1 MDRYYSMKRT
11 ELKELAE
18 SRGLKK
24 AYAFRKDDLISWLQ
38 EQDERNAAKTT
49 SGESTLRSESS
60 PRGDSVTRSES
71 SPHDESVIR
80 SKGSTRGKSVSHAET
95 DTSKKT
101 IADKSTATRKTG
113 AKNVAVKEATASEAT
128 SEKTTRETAQKK
140 TTRKT
145 TKKKTTARAASAK
158 ASSGAQKSKL
168 ETATKNASK
177 HSTATDNASKRA
189 TATDKTS
196 TSTTVDAEKDVS
208 TNAPAGASKNVPTNA
223 PTKAPKNVSTNAQA
237 DAQKN
242 VSTNAPTDE
251 PINEETNALTNAP
264 TEALTDTPTI
274 ETSRIPAFDAPTS
287 TDAQQEETSSPDG
300 NGKKPRRELPADTGV
315 LEVMSDGYGFLRGE
329 KEDGTRTDYYV
340 PAVQIKR
347 FNLKSG
353 DIIEGIV
360 GDAHDKDKYAPI
372 IYINAVN
379 GTNPT
384 SYVRR
389 MEFDD
394 LTPIYPDE
402 RLRLETVP
410 EGISNRIVDL
420 VAPVG
425 RGQRGLIVSPPK
437 AGKTTL
443 LKSIAQAI
451 EVTYPEV
458 YLFILLIDERPEEV
472 TDFEQS
478 VNRMRKADDAI
489 RTEVVASTFDKQA
502 QNHTRT
508 AEELLERAKRL
519 VESGQDVMIL
529 LDSLTRLSRAYN
541 ITTTPSGR
549 TLSGGLDPV
558 ALYPPKKF
566 FGAARNIRDAG
577 SLTILATCLKDT
589 GSRMD
594 DMIYEEFKGTG
605 NMEVHL
611 SRNLSEMRI
620 FPAIDIF
627 SSGTRREDLLLTKE
641 EQNAMVEVRKQG
653 RNADE
658 TAVMEQFVRLMKNTE
673 TNEEFCRVILG
684 NSAAAASAGRRRTAP
699 VTRRSDPAVRE
710 GSTFSRV
717 AASTERKEE

>member
-1 MDRYYSMKRT
+1 MDHYYSMKRA
-11 ELKELAE
+11 ELKDLAE

-24 AYAFRKDDLISWLQ
+24 AYTFRKDALIGWL
-38 EQDERNAAKTT
+38 EAQDARETNESL
-49 SGESTLRSESS
+49 SGEKASAVSKSAATPSKSDKAGAKKS
-60 PRGDSVTRSES
+60 AVS
-71 SPHDESVIR
+71 
-80 SKGSTRGKSVSHAET
+80 SKGDKAEA
-95 DTSKKT
+95 KKT
-101 IADKSTATRKTG
+101 V
-113 AKNVAVKEATASEAT
+113 AKKGRAKA
-128 SEKTTRETAQKK
+128 KK
-140 TTRKT
+140 TS
-145 TKKKTTARAASAK
+145 ASAK
-158 ASSGAQKSKL
+158 NKPTSDNATSQKETSDDSLPGNAASDEMFCVE
-168 ETATKNASK
+168 ETAG
-177 HSTATDNASKRA
+177 
-189 TATDKTS
+189 
-196 TSTTVDAEKDVS
+196 AE
-208 TNAPAGASKNVPTNA
+208 PAC
-223 PTKAPKNVSTNAQA
+223 
-237 DAQKN
+237 D
-242 VSTNAPTDE
+242 
-251 PINEETNALTNAP
+251 ETN
-264 TEALTDTPTI
+264 DTASDT
-274 ETSRIPAFDAPTS
+274 A
-287 TDAQQEETSSPDG
+287 
-300 NGKKPRRELPADTGV
+300 KKARRDLPSDSGV

-340 PAVQIKR
+340 PAIQIKR

-353 DIIEGIV
+353 DIVEGIV

-372 IYINAVN
+372 IYINAIN
-379 GTNPT
+379 GTSPT

-451 EVTYPEV
+451 ELTYPEV

-472 TDFEQS
+472 TDFENS
-478 VNRMRKADDAI
+478 VNRMRKNDDSI

-541 ITTTPSGR
+541 ITTSPSGR

-627 SSGTRREDLLLTKE
+627 SSGTRRDDLLLTKE
-641 EQNAMVEVRKQG
+641 EQNAMLEVRKQG

-673 TNEEFCRVILG
+673 NNQEFCRVILG
-684 NSAAAASAGRRRTAP
+684 NSAAAGEARRRVSPA
-699 VTRRSDPAVRE
+699 TRRFAQRE
-710 GSTFSRV
+710 AISLSR
-717 AASTERKEE
+717 AKTATERSEE

>member
-1 MDRYYSMKRT
+1 MDHYYSMKRA
-11 ELKELAE
+11 ELKDLAE

-24 AYAFRKDDLISWLQ
+24 AYTFRKDALIGWL
-38 EQDERNAAKTT
+38 EAQDARETKESL
-49 SGESTLRSESS
+49 SGEKASAASQSAAASS
-60 PRGDSVTRSES
+60 KSDKAGAKKSAVS
-71 SPHDESVIR
+71 
-80 SKGSTRGKSVSHAET
+80 SKGDKAEV
-95 DTSKKT
+95 KKT
-101 IADKSTATRKTG
+101 V
-113 AKNVAVKEATASEAT
+113 AKKGRAKA
-128 SEKTTRETAQKK
+128 KK
-140 TTRKT
+140 TS
-145 TKKKTTARAASAK
+145 ASAK
-158 ASSGAQKSKL
+158 NKLTSDNATSQKETSDDSLPGNTASDEMFCVE
-168 ETATKNASK
+168 ETAG
-177 HSTATDNASKRA
+177 
-189 TATDKTS
+189 
-196 TSTTVDAEKDVS
+196 AE
-208 TNAPAGASKNVPTNA
+208 PAC
-223 PTKAPKNVSTNAQA
+223 
-237 DAQKN
+237 D
-242 VSTNAPTDE
+242 
-251 PINEETNALTNAP
+251 ETN
-264 TEALTDTPTI
+264 DTASDT
-274 ETSRIPAFDAPTS
+274 A
-287 TDAQQEETSSPDG
+287 
-300 NGKKPRRELPADTGV
+300 KKARRDLPSDSGV

-340 PAVQIKR
+340 PAIQIKR

-353 DIIEGIV
+353 DIVEGIV

-372 IYINAVN
+372 IYINAIN
-379 GTNPT
+379 GTSPT

-451 EVTYPEV
+451 ELTYPEV

-472 TDFEQS
+472 TDFENS
-478 VNRMRKADDAI
+478 VNRMRKNDDSI

-541 ITTTPSGR
+541 ITTSPSGR

-558 ALYPPKKF
+558 ALYPPKRF

-627 SSGTRREDLLLTKE
+627 SSGTRRDDLLLTKE
-641 EQNAMVEVRKQG
+641 EQNAMLEVRKQG

-673 TNEEFCRVILG
+673 NNREFCRVILG
-684 NSAAAASAGRRRTAP
+684 NSAAAGEARRRVSPA
-699 VTRRSDPAVRE
+699 TRRFAQREAISLSQAKTATE
-710 GSTFSRV
+710 GS
-717 AASTERKEE
+717 EE

>member
-1 MDRYYSMKRT
+1 MDHYYSMKRA
-11 ELKELAE
+11 ELKDLAE

-24 AYAFRKDDLISWLQ
+24 AYTFRKDALIGWL
-38 EQDERNAAKTT
+38 EAQDARDTKESL
-49 SGESTLRSESS
+49 SGEKASAVSKSAATPSKSDKAGAKKS
-60 PRGDSVTRSES
+60 AVS
-71 SPHDESVIR
+71 
-80 SKGSTRGKSVSHAET
+80 SKGDKAEA
-95 DTSKKT
+95 KKT
-101 IADKSTATRKTG
+101 V
-113 AKNVAVKEATASEAT
+113 AKKGRAKA
-128 SEKTTRETAQKK
+128 KK
-140 TTRKT
+140 TS
-145 TKKKTTARAASAK
+145 ASAK
-158 ASSGAQKSKL
+158 NKSTSDNATSQKETSDDSLPGNAASDEMFCIE
-168 ETATKNASK
+168 ETAS
-177 HSTATDNASKRA
+177 
-189 TATDKTS
+189 
-196 TSTTVDAEKDVS
+196 AE
-208 TNAPAGASKNVPTNA
+208 PAC
-223 PTKAPKNVSTNAQA
+223 
-237 DAQKN
+237 D
-242 VSTNAPTDE
+242 
-251 PINEETNALTNAP
+251 ETN
-264 TEALTDTPTI
+264 DTASDT
-274 ETSRIPAFDAPTS
+274 A
-287 TDAQQEETSSPDG
+287 
-300 NGKKPRRELPADTGV
+300 KKARRDLPSDSGV

-340 PAVQIKR
+340 PAIQIKR

-353 DIIEGIV
+353 DIVEGIV

-372 IYINAVN
+372 IYINAIN
-379 GTNPT
+379 GTSPT

-394 LTPIYPDE
+394 LTPIYPNE

-451 EVTYPEV
+451 ELTYPEV

-472 TDFEQS
+472 TDFENS
-478 VNRMRKADDAI
+478 VNRMRKNDDSI

-541 ITTTPSGR
+541 ITTSPSGR

-558 ALYPPKKF
+558 ALYPPKRF

-627 SSGTRREDLLLTKE
+627 SSGTRRDDLLLTKE
-641 EQNAMVEVRKQG
+641 EQNAMLEVRKQG

-673 TNEEFCRVILG
+673 NNQEFCRVILG
-684 NSAAAASAGRRRTAP
+684 NSAAAGEARRRVSPA
-699 VTRRSDPAVRE
+699 TRRFAQRE
-710 GSTFSRV
+710 AISLSREKTP
-717 AASTERKEE
+717 TERSEE

>member
-1 MDRYYSMKRT
+1 MDHYYSMKRA
-11 ELKELAE
+11 ELKDLAE

-24 AYAFRKDDLISWLQ
+24 AYTFRKDALIGWL
-38 EQDERNAAKTT
+38 EAQDARDTKESL
-49 SGESTLRSESS
+49 SGEKASAVSKSAAAPS
-60 PRGDSVTRSES
+60 KSDKAGAKKPAVS
-71 SPHDESVIR
+71 
-80 SKGSTRGKSVSHAET
+80 SKGDKAEA
-95 DTSKKT
+95 KKT
-101 IADKSTATRKTG
+101 V
-113 AKNVAVKEATASEAT
+113 AKKGRAKA
-128 SEKTTRETAQKK
+128 KK
-140 TTRKT
+140 TS
-145 TKKKTTARAASAK
+145 ASAK
-158 ASSGAQKSKL
+158 NKSTSDNATSQKETSDDSLPGNAASDEMFCIE
-168 ETATKNASK
+168 ETAS
-177 HSTATDNASKRA
+177 
-189 TATDKTS
+189 
-196 TSTTVDAEKDVS
+196 AE
-208 TNAPAGASKNVPTNA
+208 PAC
-223 PTKAPKNVSTNAQA
+223 
-237 DAQKN
+237 D
-242 VSTNAPTDE
+242 
-251 PINEETNALTNAP
+251 ETN
-264 TEALTDTPTI
+264 DTASDT
-274 ETSRIPAFDAPTS
+274 A
-287 TDAQQEETSSPDG
+287 
-300 NGKKPRRELPADTGV
+300 KKARRDLPSDSGV

-340 PAVQIKR
+340 PAIQIKR

-353 DIIEGIV
+353 DIVEGIV
-360 GDAHDKDKYAPI
+360 GDAHNKDKYAPI
-372 IYINAVN
+372 IYINAIN
-379 GTNPT
+379 GTSPT

-451 EVTYPEV
+451 ELTYPEV

-472 TDFEQS
+472 TDFENS
-478 VNRMRKADDAI
+478 VNRMRKNDDSI

-541 ITTTPSGR
+541 ITTSPSGR

-627 SSGTRREDLLLTKE
+627 SSGTRRDDLLLTKE
-641 EQNAMVEVRKQG
+641 EQNAMLEVRKQG

-673 TNEEFCRVILG
+673 NNQEFCRVILG
-684 NSAAAASAGRRRTAP
+684 NSAAAGEARRRVSPA
-699 VTRRSDPAVRE
+699 TRRFAQRE
-710 GSTFSRV
+710 AISLSREKTP
-717 AASTERKEE
+717 TERSEE

>member
-1 MDRYYSMKRT
+1 MDHYYSMKRA
-11 ELKELAE
+11 ELKDLAE

-24 AYAFRKDDLISWLQ
+24 AYTFRKDALIGWL
-38 EQDERNAAKTT
+38 EAQDARETNESL
-49 SGESTLRSESS
+49 SGEKASAVSKSAAAPS
-60 PRGDSVTRSES
+60 KSDKAGAKKPAVS
-71 SPHDESVIR
+71 
-80 SKGSTRGKSVSHAET
+80 SKGDKAEA
-95 DTSKKT
+95 KKT
-101 IADKSTATRKTG
+101 V
-113 AKNVAVKEATASEAT
+113 AKKGRAKA
-128 SEKTTRETAQKK
+128 KK
-140 TTRKT
+140 TS
-145 TKKKTTARAASAK
+145 ASAK
-158 ASSGAQKSKL
+158 NKSTSDNATSQKETSDDSLPGNAASDEMFCVE
-168 ETATKNASK
+168 ETAG
-177 HSTATDNASKRA
+177 
-189 TATDKTS
+189 
-196 TSTTVDAEKDVS
+196 AE
-208 TNAPAGASKNVPTNA
+208 PAC
-223 PTKAPKNVSTNAQA
+223 
-237 DAQKN
+237 D
-242 VSTNAPTDE
+242 
-251 PINEETNALTNAP
+251 ETN
-264 TEALTDTPTI
+264 DTASDT
-274 ETSRIPAFDAPTS
+274 A
-287 TDAQQEETSSPDG
+287 
-300 NGKKPRRELPADTGV
+300 KKARRDLPSDSGV

-340 PAVQIKR
+340 PAIQIKR

-353 DIIEGIV
+353 DIVEGIV

-372 IYINAVN
+372 IYINAIN
-379 GTNPT
+379 GTSPT

-394 LTPIYPDE
+394 LTPIYPNE

-451 EVTYPEV
+451 ELTYPEV

-472 TDFEQS
+472 TDFENS
-478 VNRMRKADDAI
+478 VNRMRKNDDSI

-541 ITTTPSGR
+541 ITTSPSGR

-627 SSGTRREDLLLTKE
+627 SSGTRRDDLLLTKE
-641 EQNAMVEVRKQG
+641 EQNAMLEVRKQG

-673 TNEEFCRVILG
+673 NNQEFCRVILG
-684 NSAAAASAGRRRTAP
+684 NSAAAGEARRRVSPA
-699 VTRRSDPAVRE
+699 TRRFAQRE
-710 GSTFSRV
+710 AISLSR
-717 AASTERKEE
+717 AKTPTERSEE

>member
-1 MDRYYSMKRT
+1 MDHYYSMKRA
-11 ELKELAE
+11 ELKDLAE

-24 AYAFRKDDLISWLQ
+24 AYTFRKDALIGWL
-38 EQDERNAAKTT
+38 EAQDARETKESL
-49 SGESTLRSESS
+49 SGEKASAASQSAAASS
-60 PRGDSVTRSES
+60 KSDKAGAKKSAVS
-71 SPHDESVIR
+71 
-80 SKGSTRGKSVSHAET
+80 SKGDKAEV
-95 DTSKKT
+95 KKT
-101 IADKSTATRKTG
+101 V
-113 AKNVAVKEATASEAT
+113 AKKGRAKA
-128 SEKTTRETAQKK
+128 KK
-140 TTRKT
+140 TS
-145 TKKKTTARAASAK
+145 ASAK
-158 ASSGAQKSKL
+158 NKLTSDNATSQKETSDDSLPGNTASDEMFCVE
-168 ETATKNASK
+168 ETAG
-177 HSTATDNASKRA
+177 
-189 TATDKTS
+189 
-196 TSTTVDAEKDVS
+196 AE
-208 TNAPAGASKNVPTNA
+208 PAC
-223 PTKAPKNVSTNAQA
+223 
-237 DAQKN
+237 D
-242 VSTNAPTDE
+242 
-251 PINEETNALTNAP
+251 ETN
-264 TEALTDTPTI
+264 DTASDT
-274 ETSRIPAFDAPTS
+274 A
-287 TDAQQEETSSPDG
+287 
-300 NGKKPRRELPADTGV
+300 KKARRDLPSDSGV

-340 PAVQIKR
+340 PAIQIKR

-353 DIIEGIV
+353 DIVEGIV

-372 IYINAVN
+372 IYINAIN
-379 GTNPT
+379 GTSPT

-451 EVTYPEV
+451 ELTYPEV

-472 TDFEQS
+472 TDFENS
-478 VNRMRKADDAI
+478 VNRMRKNDDSI

-541 ITTTPSGR
+541 ITTSPSGR

-558 ALYPPKKF
+558 ALYPPKRF

-627 SSGTRREDLLLTKE
+627 SSGTRRDDLLLTKE
-641 EQNAMVEVRKQG
+641 EQNAMLEVRKQG

-673 TNEEFCRVILG
+673 NNREFCRVILG
-684 NSAAAASAGRRRTAP
+684 NSAAAGEARRRVSPA
-699 VTRRSDPAVRE
+699 TRRFAQRE
-710 GSTFSRV
+710 AISLSR
-717 AASTERKEE
+717 AKTATERSEE

>member
-1 MDRYYSMKRT
+1 MDHYYSMKRA
-11 ELKELAE
+11 ELKDLAE

-24 AYAFRKDDLISWLQ
+24 AYTFRKDALIGWL
-38 EQDERNAAKTT
+38 EAQDARETNESL
-49 SGESTLRSESS
+49 SGEKASAVSKSAATPSKSDKAGAKKS
-60 PRGDSVTRSES
+60 AVS
-71 SPHDESVIR
+71 
-80 SKGSTRGKSVSHAET
+80 SKGDKAEA
-95 DTSKKT
+95 KKT
-101 IADKSTATRKTG
+101 V
-113 AKNVAVKEATASEAT
+113 AKKGRAKA
-128 SEKTTRETAQKK
+128 KK
-140 TTRKT
+140 TS
-145 TKKKTTARAASAK
+145 ASAK
-158 ASSGAQKSKL
+158 NKSTSDNATSQKETSDDSLPGNAASDEMFCIE
-168 ETATKNASK
+168 ETAS
-177 HSTATDNASKRA
+177 
-189 TATDKTS
+189 
-196 TSTTVDAEKDVS
+196 AE
-208 TNAPAGASKNVPTNA
+208 PAC
-223 PTKAPKNVSTNAQA
+223 
-237 DAQKN
+237 D
-242 VSTNAPTDE
+242 
-251 PINEETNALTNAP
+251 ETN
-264 TEALTDTPTI
+264 DTASDT
-274 ETSRIPAFDAPTS
+274 A
-287 TDAQQEETSSPDG
+287 
-300 NGKKPRRELPADTGV
+300 KKARRDLPSDSGV

-340 PAVQIKR
+340 PAIQIKR

-353 DIIEGIV
+353 DIVEGIV

-372 IYINAVN
+372 IYINAIN
-379 GTNPT
+379 GTSPT

-394 LTPIYPDE
+394 LTPIYPNE

-451 EVTYPEV
+451 ELTYPEV

-472 TDFEQS
+472 TDFENS
-478 VNRMRKADDAI
+478 VNRMRKNDDSI

-541 ITTTPSGR
+541 ITTSPSGR

-558 ALYPPKKF
+558 ALYPPKRF

-627 SSGTRREDLLLTKE
+627 SSGTRRDDLLLTKE
-641 EQNAMVEVRKQG
+641 EQNAMLEVRKQG

-673 TNEEFCRVILG
+673 NNQEFCRVILG
-684 NSAAAASAGRRRTAP
+684 NSAAAGEARRRVSPA
-699 VTRRSDPAVRE
+699 TRRFAQRE
-710 GSTFSRV
+710 AISLSREKTP
-717 AASTERKEE
+717 TERSEE

>member
-1 MDRYYSMKRT
+1 MDHYYSMKRA
-11 ELKELAE
+11 ELKDLAE

-24 AYAFRKDDLISWLQ
+24 AYTFRKDALIGWL
-38 EQDERNAAKTT
+38 EAQDARETNESL
-49 SGESTLRSESS
+49 SGEKASAVSKSAAAPS
-60 PRGDSVTRSES
+60 KSDKAGAKKPADS
-71 SPHDESVIR
+71 
-80 SKGSTRGKSVSHAET
+80 SKGDKAEA
-95 DTSKKT
+95 KKT
-101 IADKSTATRKTG
+101 V
-113 AKNVAVKEATASEAT
+113 AKKGRAKA
-128 SEKTTRETAQKK
+128 KK
-140 TTRKT
+140 TS
-145 TKKKTTARAASAK
+145 ASAK
-158 ASSGAQKSKL
+158 NKSTSDNATSQKETSDDSLPGNAASDEMFCVE
-168 ETATKNASK
+168 ETAG
-177 HSTATDNASKRA
+177 
-189 TATDKTS
+189 
-196 TSTTVDAEKDVS
+196 AE
-208 TNAPAGASKNVPTNA
+208 
-223 PTKAPKNVSTNAQA
+223 
-237 DAQKN
+237 
-242 VSTNAPTDE
+242 
-251 PINEETNALTNAP
+251 
-264 TEALTDTPTI
+264 
-274 ETSRIPAFDAPTS
+274 PAFD
-287 TDAQQEETSSPDG
+287 ETNDTASDTA
-300 NGKKPRRELPADTGV
+300 KKARRDLPSDSGV

-340 PAVQIKR
+340 PAIQIKR

-353 DIIEGIV
+353 DIVEGIV

-372 IYINAVN
+372 IYINAIN
-379 GTNPT
+379 GTSPT

-451 EVTYPEV
+451 ELTYPEV

-472 TDFEQS
+472 TDFENS
-478 VNRMRKADDAI
+478 VNRMRKNDDSI

-541 ITTTPSGR
+541 ITTSPSGR

-627 SSGTRREDLLLTKE
+627 SSGTRRDDLLLTKE
-641 EQNAMVEVRKQG
+641 EQNAMLEVRKQG

-673 TNEEFCRVILG
+673 NNQEFCRVILG
-684 NSAAAASAGRRRTAP
+684 NSAAAGEARRRVSPA
-699 VTRRSDPAVRE
+699 TRRFAQRE
-710 GSTFSRV
+710 AISLSREK
-717 AASTERKEE
+717 AATERSEE

>member
-24 AYAFRKDDLISWLQ
+24 AYAFRKDGLISWLQ

-71 SPHDESVIR
+71 SPHDESVTR
-80 SKGSTRGKSVSHAET
+80 SKGSTRGKSVSYAET
-95 DTSKKT
+95 DTLKKKT
-101 IADKSTATRKTG
+101 TDKATKTEKTG
-113 AKNVAVKEATASEAT
+113 AKNVAVKETTASEAT
-128 SEKTTRETAQKK
+128 SEKTTQKTAQKK

-145 TKKKTTARAASAK
+145 TKKKTTGRVASA
-158 ASSGAQKSKL
+158 
-168 ETATKNASK
+168 
-177 HSTATDNASKRA
+177 
-189 TATDKTS
+189 
-196 TSTTVDAEKDVS
+196 
-208 TNAPAGASKNVPTNA
+208 
-223 PTKAPKNVSTNAQA
+223 KAPKNVSTNASA
-237 DAQKN
+237 KAPKN
-242 VSTNAPTDE
+242 VSTSAPTDALT
-251 PINEETNALTNAP
+251 NEETNALTNAA
-264 TEALTDTPTI
+264 TEALADTPTE
-274 ETSRIPAFDAPTS
+274 ETSRIPAFDAPAP
-287 TDAQQEETSSPDG
+287 TDAQQEESSSPDG

-684 NSAAAASAGRRRTAP
+684 NSAAAASAGRRRTAS
-699 VTRRSDPAVRE
+699 VTRRSDSAVRE

-717 AASTERKEE
+717 AASTERREE

>member
-1 MDRYYSMKRT
+1 MDHYYSMKRT
-11 ELKELAE
+11 ELKDLAE

-24 AYAFRKDDLISWLQ
+24 AYTFRKDALIGWL
-38 EQDERNAAKTT
+38 EAQDARETKESL
-49 SGESTLRSESS
+49 SGEKASAASKSAVAPS
-60 PRGDSVTRSES
+60 KDDKAGAKKSVVS
-71 SPHDESVIR
+71 
-80 SKGSTRGKSVSHAET
+80 SKGDKAEV
-95 DTSKKT
+95 KKT
-101 IADKSTATRKTG
+101 V
-113 AKNVAVKEATASEAT
+113 AKKGRAKA
-128 SEKTTRETAQKK
+128 KK
-140 TTRKT
+140 TS
-145 TKKKTTARAASAK
+145 ASAK
-158 ASSGAQKSKL
+158 NKPISDNATSQKETSDDSLPGNAASDEMFCVE
-168 ETATKNASK
+168 ETAG
-177 HSTATDNASKRA
+177 
-189 TATDKTS
+189 
-196 TSTTVDAEKDVS
+196 AE
-208 TNAPAGASKNVPTNA
+208 PAC
-223 PTKAPKNVSTNAQA
+223 
-237 DAQKN
+237 D
-242 VSTNAPTDE
+242 
-251 PINEETNALTNAP
+251 ETN
-264 TEALTDTPTI
+264 DTASDT
-274 ETSRIPAFDAPTS
+274 A
-287 TDAQQEETSSPDG
+287 
-300 NGKKPRRELPADTGV
+300 KKARRDLPSDSGV

-340 PAVQIKR
+340 PAIQIKR

-353 DIIEGIV
+353 DIVEGIV

-372 IYINAVN
+372 IYINAIN
-379 GTNPT
+379 GTSPT

-451 EVTYPEV
+451 ELTYPEV

-472 TDFEQS
+472 TDFENS
-478 VNRMRKADDAI
+478 VNRMRKNDDSI

-541 ITTTPSGR
+541 ITTSPSGR

-627 SSGTRREDLLLTKE
+627 SSGTRRDDLLLTKE
-641 EQNAMVEVRKQG
+641 EQNAMLEVRKQG

-673 TNEEFCRVILG
+673 NNQEFCRVILG
-684 NSAAAASAGRRRTAP
+684 NSAAAGEARRRVSPAARRFAQREAISLSREKAATE
-699 VTRRSDPAVRE
+699 RSDE
-710 GSTFSRV
+710 
-717 AASTERKEE
+717 

>member
-1 MDRYYSMKRT
+1 MDHYYSMKRA
-11 ELKELAE
+11 ELKDLAE

-24 AYAFRKDDLISWLQ
+24 AYTFRKDALIGWL
-38 EQDERNAAKTT
+38 EAQDARETNENL
-49 SGESTLRSESS
+49 SGEKASAVSKSAAAPS
-60 PRGDSVTRSES
+60 KSDKAGAKKPAVS
-71 SPHDESVIR
+71 
-80 SKGSTRGKSVSHAET
+80 SKGDKAEA
-95 DTSKKT
+95 KKT
-101 IADKSTATRKTG
+101 V
-113 AKNVAVKEATASEAT
+113 AKKGRAKA
-128 SEKTTRETAQKK
+128 KK
-140 TTRKT
+140 TS
-145 TKKKTTARAASAK
+145 ASAK
-158 ASSGAQKSKL
+158 NKSTSDNATSQKETSDDSLPGNAASDEMFCIE
-168 ETATKNASK
+168 ETAS
-177 HSTATDNASKRA
+177 
-189 TATDKTS
+189 
-196 TSTTVDAEKDVS
+196 AE
-208 TNAPAGASKNVPTNA
+208 PAC
-223 PTKAPKNVSTNAQA
+223 
-237 DAQKN
+237 D
-242 VSTNAPTDE
+242 
-251 PINEETNALTNAP
+251 ETN
-264 TEALTDTPTI
+264 DTASDT
-274 ETSRIPAFDAPTS
+274 A
-287 TDAQQEETSSPDG
+287 
-300 NGKKPRRELPADTGV
+300 KKARRDLPSDSGV

-340 PAVQIKR
+340 PAIQIKR

-353 DIIEGIV
+353 DIVEGIV

-372 IYINAVN
+372 IYINAIN
-379 GTNPT
+379 GTSPT

-394 LTPIYPDE
+394 LTPIYPNE

-451 EVTYPEV
+451 ELTYPEV
-458 YLFILLIDERPEEV
+458 YLVILLIDERPEEV
-472 TDFEQS
+472 TDFENS
-478 VNRMRKADDAI
+478 VNRMRKNDDSI

-541 ITTTPSGR
+541 ITTSPSGR

-627 SSGTRREDLLLTKE
+627 SSGTRRDDLLLTKE
-641 EQNAMVEVRKQG
+641 EQNAMLEVRKQG
-653 RNADE
+653 RNTDE

-673 TNEEFCRVILG
+673 NNQEFCRVILG
-684 NSAAAASAGRRRTAP
+684 NSAAAGEARRRVSPA
-699 VTRRSDPAVRE
+699 TRRFAQRE
-710 GSTFSRV
+710 AISLSR
-717 AASTERKEE
+717 AKTPTERSDE

>member
-1 MDRYYSMKRT
+1 MDHYYSMKRA
-11 ELKELAE
+11 ELKDLAE

-24 AYAFRKDDLISWLQ
+24 AYTFRKDALIGWL
-38 EQDERNAAKTT
+38 EAKDARETNESL
-49 SGESTLRSESS
+49 SGEKASAVSKSAATPSKSDKAGAKKS
-60 PRGDSVTRSES
+60 AVS
-71 SPHDESVIR
+71 
-80 SKGSTRGKSVSHAET
+80 SKGDKAEA
-95 DTSKKT
+95 KKT
-101 IADKSTATRKTG
+101 V
-113 AKNVAVKEATASEAT
+113 AKKGRAKA
-128 SEKTTRETAQKK
+128 KK
-140 TTRKT
+140 TS
-145 TKKKTTARAASAK
+145 ASAK
-158 ASSGAQKSKL
+158 NKSTSDNATSQKETSDDSLPGNAASDEMFCIE
-168 ETATKNASK
+168 ETAS
-177 HSTATDNASKRA
+177 
-189 TATDKTS
+189 
-196 TSTTVDAEKDVS
+196 AE
-208 TNAPAGASKNVPTNA
+208 PAC
-223 PTKAPKNVSTNAQA
+223 
-237 DAQKN
+237 D
-242 VSTNAPTDE
+242 
-251 PINEETNALTNAP
+251 ETN
-264 TEALTDTPTI
+264 DTASDT
-274 ETSRIPAFDAPTS
+274 A
-287 TDAQQEETSSPDG
+287 
-300 NGKKPRRELPADTGV
+300 KKARRDLPSDSGV

-340 PAVQIKR
+340 PAIQIKR

-353 DIIEGIV
+353 DIVEGIV

-372 IYINAVN
+372 IYINAIN
-379 GTNPT
+379 GTSPT

-394 LTPIYPDE
+394 LTPIYPNE

-451 EVTYPEV
+451 ELTYPEV

-472 TDFEQS
+472 TDFENS
-478 VNRMRKADDAI
+478 VNRMRKNDDSI

-541 ITTTPSGR
+541 ITTSPSGR

-558 ALYPPKKF
+558 ALYPPKRF

-627 SSGTRREDLLLTKE
+627 SSGTRRDDLLLTKE
-641 EQNAMVEVRKQG
+641 EQNAMLEVRKQG

-673 TNEEFCRVILG
+673 NNQEFCRVILG
-684 NSAAAASAGRRRTAP
+684 NSAAAGEARRRVSPA
-699 VTRRSDPAVRE
+699 TRRFAQRE
-710 GSTFSRV
+710 AISLSREKTP
-717 AASTERKEE
+717 TERSEE

>member
-1 MDRYYSMKRT
+1 MDHYYSMKRA
-11 ELKELAE
+11 ELKDLAE

-24 AYAFRKDDLISWLQ
+24 AYTFRKDALIGWL
-38 EQDERNAAKTT
+38 EAQDARETNESL
-49 SGESTLRSESS
+49 SGEKASAISKSAAAPSKSDKAGAKKSTVL
-60 PRGDSVTRSES
+60 
-71 SPHDESVIR
+71 
-80 SKGSTRGKSVSHAET
+80 SKGDKAEA
-95 DTSKKT
+95 KKT
-101 IADKSTATRKTG
+101 V
-113 AKNVAVKEATASEAT
+113 AKKGRAKA
-128 SEKTTRETAQKK
+128 KK
-140 TTRKT
+140 TS
-145 TKKKTTARAASAK
+145 ASAK
-158 ASSGAQKSKL
+158 NKPASDNATSQKETSDDSL
-168 ETATKNASK
+168 PGNAASDEMFCVEETAG
-177 HSTATDNASKRA
+177 
-189 TATDKTS
+189 
-196 TSTTVDAEKDVS
+196 AE
-208 TNAPAGASKNVPTNA
+208 PAC
-223 PTKAPKNVSTNAQA
+223 
-237 DAQKN
+237 D
-242 VSTNAPTDE
+242 
-251 PINEETNALTNAP
+251 ETN
-264 TEALTDTPTI
+264 DTASDT
-274 ETSRIPAFDAPTS
+274 A
-287 TDAQQEETSSPDG
+287 
-300 NGKKPRRELPADTGV
+300 KKARRDLPSDSGV

-340 PAVQIKR
+340 PAIQIKR

-353 DIIEGIV
+353 DIVEGIV

-372 IYINAVN
+372 IYINAIN
-379 GTNPT
+379 GTSPT

-451 EVTYPEV
+451 ELTYPEV

-472 TDFEQS
+472 TDFENS
-478 VNRMRKADDAI
+478 VNRMRKNDDSI

-541 ITTTPSGR
+541 ITTSPSGR

-558 ALYPPKKF
+558 ALYPPKRF

-627 SSGTRREDLLLTKE
+627 SSGTRRDDLLLTKE
-641 EQNAMVEVRKQG
+641 EQNAMLEVRKQG

-673 TNEEFCRVILG
+673 NNQEFCRVILG
-684 NSAAAASAGRRRTAP
+684 NSAAAGEARRRVSPA
-699 VTRRSDPAVRE
+699 TRRFAQRE
-710 GSTFSRV
+710 AISLSR
-717 AASTERKEE
+717 AKTPTERSDE

>member
-1 MDRYYSMKRT
+1 MDHYYSMKRA
-11 ELKELAE
+11 ELKDLAE

-24 AYAFRKDDLISWLQ
+24 AYTFRKDALIGWL
-38 EQDERNAAKTT
+38 EAQDARETKESL
-49 SGESTLRSESS
+49 SGEKASAA
-60 PRGDSVTRSES
+60 
-71 SPHDESVIR
+71 
-80 SKGSTRGKSVSHAET
+80 SKSAAAPSKS
-95 DTSKKT
+95 D
-101 IADKSTATRKTG
+101 KTG
-113 AKNVAVKEATASEAT
+113 AKKPVAKKGRAKA
-128 SEKTTRETAQKK
+128 KK
-140 TTRKT
+140 TS
-145 TKKKTTARAASAK
+145 ASAK
-158 ASSGAQKSKL
+158 NKS
-168 ETATKNASK
+168 TS
-177 HSTATDNASKRA
+177 DNA
-189 TATDKTS
+189 TS
-196 TSTTVDAEKDVS
+196 QKETSNDSLPGNAASDEMFCAEK
-208 TNAPAGASKNVPTNA
+208 TAGAEPAG
-223 PTKAPKNVSTNAQA
+223 
-237 DAQKN
+237 D
-242 VSTNAPTDE
+242 
-251 PINEETNALTNAP
+251 ETN
-264 TEALTDTPTI
+264 DTASDT
-274 ETSRIPAFDAPTS
+274 A
-287 TDAQQEETSSPDG
+287 
-300 NGKKPRRELPADTGV
+300 KKARRDLPSDSGV

-340 PAVQIKR
+340 PAIQIKR

-353 DIIEGIV
+353 DIVEGIV

-372 IYINAVN
+372 IYINAIN
-379 GTNPT
+379 GTSPT

-451 EVTYPEV
+451 ELTYPEV

-472 TDFEQS
+472 TDFENS
-478 VNRMRKADDAI
+478 VNRMRKNDDSI

-541 ITTTPSGR
+541 ITTSPSGR

-627 SSGTRREDLLLTKE
+627 SSGTRRDDLLLTKE
-641 EQNAMVEVRKQG
+641 EQNAMLEVRKQG

-673 TNEEFCRVILG
+673 NNQEFCRVILG
-684 NSAAAASAGRRRTAP
+684 NSAAAGEARRRVSPAD
-699 VTRRSDPAVRE
+699 RRFAQRE
-710 GSTFSRV
+710 AISLSREK
-717 AASTERKEE
+717 AATERSEE

>member
-1 MDRYYSMKRT
+1 MDHYYSMKRT

-24 AYAFRKDDLISWLQ
+24 AYTFRKDALIGWL
-38 EQDERNAAKTT
+38 EAQDARETKESLPGEKASAASKSAAAPSKSDKAEAKKSAVSSKGDKAEAKKPVAKKGRAKAKKTSASDKNKSTSDNATSQKETSNDSLSGNAASDEMFCAEETV
-49 SGESTLRSESS
+49 GVE
-60 PRGDSVTRSES
+60 PAGDET
-71 SPHDESVIR
+71 HD
-80 SKGSTRGKSVSHAET
+80 
-95 DTSKKT
+95 
-101 IADKSTATRKTG
+101 
-113 AKNVAVKEATASEAT
+113 TASD
-128 SEKTTRETAQKK
+128 TA
-140 TTRKT
+140 
-145 TKKKTTARAASAK
+145 
-158 ASSGAQKSKL
+158 
-168 ETATKNASK
+168 
-177 HSTATDNASKRA
+177 
-189 TATDKTS
+189 
-196 TSTTVDAEKDVS
+196 
-208 TNAPAGASKNVPTNA
+208 
-223 PTKAPKNVSTNAQA
+223 
-237 DAQKN
+237 
-242 VSTNAPTDE
+242 
-251 PINEETNALTNAP
+251 
-264 TEALTDTPTI
+264 
-274 ETSRIPAFDAPTS
+274 
-287 TDAQQEETSSPDG
+287 
-300 NGKKPRRELPADTGV
+300 KKPRRDLPSDSGV

-340 PAVQIKR
+340 PAIQIKR

-353 DIIEGIV
+353 DIVEGIV

-372 IYINAVN
+372 IYINAIN
-379 GTNPT
+379 GTSPT

-451 EVTYPEV
+451 ELTYPEV

-472 TDFEQS
+472 TDFENS
-478 VNRMRKADDAI
+478 VNRMRKNDDSI

-541 ITTTPSGR
+541 ITTSPSGR

-627 SSGTRREDLLLTKE
+627 SSGTRRDDLLLTKE
-641 EQNAMVEVRKQG
+641 EQNAMLEVRKQG

-673 TNEEFCRVILG
+673 NNQEFCRVILG
-684 NSAAAASAGRRRTAP
+684 NSAAAGEARRRVSPA
-699 VTRRSDPAVRE
+699 TRRFAQRE
-710 GSTFSRV
+710 AISLSR
-717 AASTERKEE
+717 AKTATERSEE

>member
-1 MDRYYSMKRT
+1 MDHYYSMKRT

-24 AYAFRKDDLISWLQ
+24 AYTFRKDALIGWL
-38 EQDERNAAKTT
+38 EAQDARETKQSL
-49 SGESTLRSESS
+49 SGEKASAA
-60 PRGDSVTRSES
+60 
-71 SPHDESVIR
+71 
-80 SKGSTRGKSVSHAET
+80 SKSAAAPSKSDKAGAKKPVAKKGRAKA
-95 DTSKKT
+95 KKT
-101 IADKSTATRKTG
+101 S
-113 AKNVAVKEATASEAT
+113 
-128 SEKTTRETAQKK
+128 
-140 TTRKT
+140 
-145 TKKKTTARAASAK
+145 ASAK
-158 ASSGAQKSKL
+158 NKS
-168 ETATKNASK
+168 TS
-177 HSTATDNASKRA
+177 DNA
-189 TATDKTS
+189 TS
-196 TSTTVDAEKDVS
+196 QKETSDDSLPGNAASDEMFCAEK
-208 TNAPAGASKNVPTNA
+208 TAGAESA
-223 PTKAPKNVSTNAQA
+223 G
-237 DAQKN
+237 D
-242 VSTNAPTDE
+242 
-251 PINEETNALTNAP
+251 ETN
-264 TEALTDTPTI
+264 DTASDT
-274 ETSRIPAFDAPTS
+274 A
-287 TDAQQEETSSPDG
+287 
-300 NGKKPRRELPADTGV
+300 KKARRDLPSDSGV

-340 PAVQIKR
+340 PAIQIKR

-353 DIIEGIV
+353 DIVEGIV

-372 IYINAVN
+372 IYINAIN
-379 GTNPT
+379 GTSPT

-451 EVTYPEV
+451 ELTYPEV

-472 TDFEQS
+472 TDFENS
-478 VNRMRKADDAI
+478 VNRMRKNDDSI

-541 ITTTPSGR
+541 ITTSPSGR

-627 SSGTRREDLLLTKE
+627 SSGTRRDDLLLTKE
-641 EQNAMVEVRKQG
+641 EQNAMLEVRKQG

-673 TNEEFCRVILG
+673 NNQEFCRVILG
-684 NSAAAASAGRRRTAP
+684 NSAAAGEARRRVSPA
-699 VTRRSDPAVRE
+699 TRRFAQRE
-710 GSTFSRV
+710 AISLSREK
-717 AASTERKEE
+717 AATERSDE

>member
-1 MDRYYSMKRT
+1 MDHYYSMKRA
-11 ELKELAE
+11 ELKDLAE

-24 AYAFRKDDLISWLQ
+24 AYTFRKDALIGWL
-38 EQDERNAAKTT
+38 EAQDARETNESL
-49 SGESTLRSESS
+49 SGEKASAVSKSAAAPS
-60 PRGDSVTRSES
+60 KSDKAGAKKPAVS
-71 SPHDESVIR
+71 
-80 SKGSTRGKSVSHAET
+80 SKGDKAEA
-95 DTSKKT
+95 KKT
-101 IADKSTATRKTG
+101 V
-113 AKNVAVKEATASEAT
+113 AKKGRAKA
-128 SEKTTRETAQKK
+128 KK
-140 TTRKT
+140 TS
-145 TKKKTTARAASAK
+145 ASAK
-158 ASSGAQKSKL
+158 NKSTSDNATSQKETSDDSLPGNAASDEMFCVE
-168 ETATKNASK
+168 ETAG
-177 HSTATDNASKRA
+177 
-189 TATDKTS
+189 
-196 TSTTVDAEKDVS
+196 AE
-208 TNAPAGASKNVPTNA
+208 PAC
-223 PTKAPKNVSTNAQA
+223 
-237 DAQKN
+237 D
-242 VSTNAPTDE
+242 
-251 PINEETNALTNAP
+251 ETN
-264 TEALTDTPTI
+264 DTASDT
-274 ETSRIPAFDAPTS
+274 A
-287 TDAQQEETSSPDG
+287 
-300 NGKKPRRELPADTGV
+300 KKARRDLPSDSGV

-340 PAVQIKR
+340 PAIQIKR

-353 DIIEGIV
+353 DIVEGIV

-372 IYINAVN
+372 IYINAIN
-379 GTNPT
+379 GTSPT

-451 EVTYPEV
+451 ELTYPEV

-472 TDFEQS
+472 TDFENS
-478 VNRMRKADDAI
+478 VNRMRKNDDSI

-541 ITTTPSGR
+541 ITTSPSGR

-558 ALYPPKKF
+558 ALYPPKRF

-627 SSGTRREDLLLTKE
+627 SSGTRRDDLLLTKE
-641 EQNAMVEVRKQG
+641 EQNAMLEVRKQG

-673 TNEEFCRVILG
+673 NNQEFCRVILG
-684 NSAAAASAGRRRTAP
+684 NSAAAGEARRRVSPA
-699 VTRRSDPAVRE
+699 TRRFAQRE
-710 GSTFSRV
+710 AISLSR
-717 AASTERKEE
+717 AKTPTERSEE

>member
-1 MDRYYSMKRT
+1 MDHYYSMKRT

-24 AYAFRKDDLISWLQ
+24 AYTFRKDALIGWL
-38 EQDERNAAKTT
+38 EAQDARETKESL
-49 SGESTLRSESS
+49 SGEKASAASKSAAA
-60 PRGDSVTRSES
+60 P
-71 SPHDESVIR
+71 
-80 SKGSTRGKSVSHAET
+80 SKGDKAGAKKSTVSSKGDKAEA
-95 DTSKKT
+95 KKT
-101 IADKSTATRKTG
+101 V
-113 AKNVAVKEATASEAT
+113 AKKGRAKA
-128 SEKTTRETAQKK
+128 KK
-140 TTRKT
+140 TS
-145 TKKKTTARAASAK
+145 ASAK
-158 ASSGAQKSKL
+158 NKPTSDNATSQKETSDDSLPGNAASDEMFCVE
-168 ETATKNASK
+168 ETAG
-177 HSTATDNASKRA
+177 
-189 TATDKTS
+189 
-196 TSTTVDAEKDVS
+196 AE
-208 TNAPAGASKNVPTNA
+208 PAC
-223 PTKAPKNVSTNAQA
+223 
-237 DAQKN
+237 D
-242 VSTNAPTDE
+242 
-251 PINEETNALTNAP
+251 ETN
-264 TEALTDTPTI
+264 DTASDT
-274 ETSRIPAFDAPTS
+274 A
-287 TDAQQEETSSPDG
+287 
-300 NGKKPRRELPADTGV
+300 KKARRDLPSDSGV

-340 PAVQIKR
+340 PAIQIKR

-353 DIIEGIV
+353 DIVEGIV

-372 IYINAVN
+372 IYINAIN
-379 GTNPT
+379 GTSPT

-451 EVTYPEV
+451 ELTYPEV

-472 TDFEQS
+472 TDFENS
-478 VNRMRKADDAI
+478 VNRMRKNDDSI

-541 ITTTPSGR
+541 ITTSPSGR

-558 ALYPPKKF
+558 ALYPPKRF

-627 SSGTRREDLLLTKE
+627 SSGTRRDDLLLTKE
-641 EQNAMVEVRKQG
+641 EQNAMLEVRKQG

-673 TNEEFCRVILG
+673 NNQEFCRVILG
-684 NSAAAASAGRRRTAP
+684 NSAAAGEARRRVSPA
-699 VTRRSDPAVRE
+699 TRRFAQRE
-710 GSTFSRV
+710 AISLSR
-717 AASTERKEE
+717 AKTATERSEE

>member
-1 MDRYYSMKRT
+1 MDHYYSMKRA
-11 ELKELAE
+11 ELKDLAE

-24 AYAFRKDDLISWLQ
+24 AYTFRKDALIGWL
-38 EQDERNAAKTT
+38 EAQDARETNESL
-49 SGESTLRSESS
+49 SGEKASAVSKSAAAPS
-60 PRGDSVTRSES
+60 KSDKAGAKKPAVS
-71 SPHDESVIR
+71 
-80 SKGSTRGKSVSHAET
+80 SKGDKAEA
-95 DTSKKT
+95 KKT
-101 IADKSTATRKTG
+101 V
-113 AKNVAVKEATASEAT
+113 AKKGRAKA
-128 SEKTTRETAQKK
+128 KK
-140 TTRKT
+140 TS
-145 TKKKTTARAASAK
+145 ASAK
-158 ASSGAQKSKL
+158 NKSTSDNATSQKETSDDSLPGNAASDEMFCVE
-168 ETATKNASK
+168 ETAG
-177 HSTATDNASKRA
+177 
-189 TATDKTS
+189 
-196 TSTTVDAEKDVS
+196 AE
-208 TNAPAGASKNVPTNA
+208 PAC
-223 PTKAPKNVSTNAQA
+223 
-237 DAQKN
+237 D
-242 VSTNAPTDE
+242 
-251 PINEETNALTNAP
+251 ETN
-264 TEALTDTPTI
+264 DTASDT
-274 ETSRIPAFDAPTS
+274 A
-287 TDAQQEETSSPDG
+287 
-300 NGKKPRRELPADTGV
+300 KKARRDLPSDSGV

-340 PAVQIKR
+340 PAIQIKR

-353 DIIEGIV
+353 DIVEGIV

-372 IYINAVN
+372 IYINAIN
-379 GTNPT
+379 GTSPT

-394 LTPIYPDE
+394 LTPIYPNE

-451 EVTYPEV
+451 ELTYPEV

-472 TDFEQS
+472 TDFENS
-478 VNRMRKADDAI
+478 VNRMRKNDDSI

-541 ITTTPSGR
+541 ITTSPSGR

-558 ALYPPKKF
+558 ALYPPKRF

-627 SSGTRREDLLLTKE
+627 SSGTRRDDLLLTKE
-641 EQNAMVEVRKQG
+641 EQNAMLEVRKQG

-673 TNEEFCRVILG
+673 NNQEFCRVILG
-684 NSAAAASAGRRRTAP
+684 NSAAAGEARRRVSPAARRFAQREAISLSREKAATE
-699 VTRRSDPAVRE
+699 RSDE
-710 GSTFSRV
+710 
-717 AASTERKEE
+717 

>member
-1 MDRYYSMKRT
+1 MDHYYSMKRA
-11 ELKELAE
+11 ELKDLAE

-24 AYAFRKDDLISWLQ
+24 AYTFRKDALIGWL
-38 EQDERNAAKTT
+38 EAQDARETNESL
-49 SGESTLRSESS
+49 SGEKASAVSKSAAAPSKSDKAGAKKSTVS
-60 PRGDSVTRSES
+60 
-71 SPHDESVIR
+71 
-80 SKGSTRGKSVSHAET
+80 SKGDKAEVKKPVAKKGRAKA
-95 DTSKKT
+95 KKT
-101 IADKSTATRKTG
+101 S
-113 AKNVAVKEATASEAT
+113 
-128 SEKTTRETAQKK
+128 
-140 TTRKT
+140 
-145 TKKKTTARAASAK
+145 ASAK
-158 ASSGAQKSKL
+158 NKPTSDNATSQKETSDDSLPGNAASDEMFCVE
-168 ETATKNASK
+168 ETAG
-177 HSTATDNASKRA
+177 
-189 TATDKTS
+189 
-196 TSTTVDAEKDVS
+196 AE
-208 TNAPAGASKNVPTNA
+208 PAC
-223 PTKAPKNVSTNAQA
+223 
-237 DAQKN
+237 D
-242 VSTNAPTDE
+242 
-251 PINEETNALTNAP
+251 ETN
-264 TEALTDTPTI
+264 DTASDT
-274 ETSRIPAFDAPTS
+274 A
-287 TDAQQEETSSPDG
+287 
-300 NGKKPRRELPADTGV
+300 KKARRDLPSDSGV

-340 PAVQIKR
+340 PAIQIKR

-353 DIIEGIV
+353 DIVEGIV

-372 IYINAVN
+372 IYINAIN
-379 GTNPT
+379 GTSPT

-451 EVTYPEV
+451 ELTYPEV

-472 TDFEQS
+472 TDFENS
-478 VNRMRKADDAI
+478 VNRMRKNDDSI

-541 ITTTPSGR
+541 ITTSPSGR

-558 ALYPPKKF
+558 ALYPPKRF

-627 SSGTRREDLLLTKE
+627 SSGTRRDDLLLTKE
-641 EQNAMVEVRKQG
+641 EQNAMLEVRKQG

-673 TNEEFCRVILG
+673 NNQEFCRVILG
-684 NSAAAASAGRRRTAP
+684 NSAAAGEARRRVSPA
-699 VTRRSDPAVRE
+699 TRRFAQRE
-710 GSTFSRV
+710 AISLSR
-717 AASTERKEE
+717 AKTPTERSDE

>member
-1 MDRYYSMKRT
+1 MDHYYSMKRA
-11 ELKELAE
+11 ELKDLAE

-24 AYAFRKDDLISWLQ
+24 AYTFRKDALIGWL
-38 EQDERNAAKTT
+38 EAQDARETNESL
-49 SGESTLRSESS
+49 SGEKASAVSKSAATPSKSDKAGAKKS
-60 PRGDSVTRSES
+60 AVS
-71 SPHDESVIR
+71 
-80 SKGSTRGKSVSHAET
+80 SKGDKAEA
-95 DTSKKT
+95 KKT
-101 IADKSTATRKTG
+101 V
-113 AKNVAVKEATASEAT
+113 AKKGRAKA
-128 SEKTTRETAQKK
+128 KK
-140 TTRKT
+140 TS
-145 TKKKTTARAASAK
+145 ASAK
-158 ASSGAQKSKL
+158 NKSTSDNATSQKETSDDSLPGNAASDEMFCVE
-168 ETATKNASK
+168 ETAG
-177 HSTATDNASKRA
+177 
-189 TATDKTS
+189 
-196 TSTTVDAEKDVS
+196 AE
-208 TNAPAGASKNVPTNA
+208 PAC
-223 PTKAPKNVSTNAQA
+223 
-237 DAQKN
+237 D
-242 VSTNAPTDE
+242 
-251 PINEETNALTNAP
+251 ETN
-264 TEALTDTPTI
+264 DTASDT
-274 ETSRIPAFDAPTS
+274 A
-287 TDAQQEETSSPDG
+287 
-300 NGKKPRRELPADTGV
+300 KKPRRDLPSDSGV

-340 PAVQIKR
+340 PAIQIKR

-353 DIIEGIV
+353 DIVEGIV

-372 IYINAVN
+372 IYINAIN
-379 GTNPT
+379 GTSPT

-451 EVTYPEV
+451 ELTYPEV

-472 TDFEQS
+472 TDFENS
-478 VNRMRKADDAI
+478 VNRMRKNDDSI

-541 ITTTPSGR
+541 ITTSPSGR

-627 SSGTRREDLLLTKE
+627 SSGTRRDDLLLTKE
-641 EQNAMVEVRKQG
+641 EQNAMLEVRKQG

-673 TNEEFCRVILG
+673 NNQEFCRVILG
-684 NSAAAASAGRRRTAP
+684 NSAAAGEARRRVSPA
-699 VTRRSDPAVRE
+699 TRRFAQRE
-710 GSTFSRV
+710 AISLSREK
-717 AASTERKEE
+717 AATERSDE